1 MSTRSRLLGSALLAA
16 SILLLATLPAQGSQT
31 DQQAVSA
38 ATASGGKPVRIYA
51 CVAGSFKTLNLTTR
65 GATCPNGQMKVA
77 WNVTG
82 VKGKRGQ
89 KGPRGR
95 RGPRGPRGS
104 TGPKGAKGDT
114 GAIGPTGPAGSGSGG
129 VTGPTGPKGDT
140 GQQGVTGIAGPIGPT
155 GSTGPVGSPGA
166 TGSTGSTGET
176 GATGTTG
183 DVGPT
188 GTTGATGIT
197 GQTGATGG
205 GLMMGG
211 GPVVLSSA
219 LGGLPLTAVPL
230 PLVGQFQTS
239 NATSYPPT
247 SSDPSVL
254 AATQIVP
261 KDITITGIQALY
273 TNSVPVFPIGF
284 PMITFQLYSGPAGFP
299 PSPSPDVNCSAFASP
314 PISIG
319 STSTCSGTSN
329 MSLPAGWTGYML
341 VSMSVNDPLTMS
353 GQASFGLTTD

>member
-1 MSTRSRLLGSALLAA
+1 MSTRSRVLGSCLVAAAVTLL
-16 SILLLATLPAQGSQT
+16 SVFPAQGSQT
-31 DQQAVSA
+31 GGPAVA
-38 ATASGGKPVRIYA
+38 GATASGGKPVRIYA

-82 VKGKRGQ
+82 VKGD
-89 KGPRGR
+89 
-95 RGPRGPRGS
+95 RGPKGSRGKQGKRGPRGS
-104 TGPKGAKGDT
+104 TGPAGAKGAT
-114 GAIGPTGPAGSGSGG
+114 GAVGPTGPAGSGSGG

-155 GSTGPVGSPGA
+155 GFTGPIGA

-176 GATGTTG
+176 GVTGIAGEIGATG
-183 DVGPT
+183 P
-188 GTTGATGIT
+188 TGATGDTGVT
-197 GQTGATGG
+197 GQTGATGVG
-205 GLMMGG
+205 SLIGG
-211 GPVVLSSA
+211 GPVQMSTLAGFPDTVGVL
-219 LGGLPLTAVPL
+219 PV
-230 PLVGQFQTS
+230 VGQFQTS